1 MSSYIHLSPSFI
13 DFLFSVQFRT
23 YIYQGVL
30 AATQFQDAAARLIG
44 KSHVHRKEPITQ
56 DIIGKFI
63 SFSNLDNLIDLRNV
77 YMTSLAFMAFLRSDD
92 LLNIRRKD
100 LVFHDSCLEI
110 HIPKLNHISIEN
122 RIFQRHGRW
131 KSVSSK
137 NMYVKDSLEAK
148 LSVSKALAL

>member
-77 YMTSLAFMAFLRSDD
+77 CMTSLAFMAFLRSDD

-100 LVFHDSCLEI
+100 LVFHDSYLEI
-110 HIPKLNHISIEN
+110 HIPKLSHISIED

-131 KSVSSK
+131 KPVSSK
-137 NMYVKDSLEAK
+137 NI
-148 LSVSKALAL
+148 SVSKALAL